1 VVRAPSISA
10 VGAMPDP
17 RDRPFQ
23 SRLFVKDQ
31 IRRYSREAQR
41 LHFKRCD
48 CHPHTVMLNTS
59 LVTKS
64 LAILV
69 DDNIAVRWH
78 AHDKRRLKFRELV
91 SHGRSHRL
99 HMPEIRSK
107 LLRELESIS
116 RISGISI
123 GEDRITCEKLSLEFF
138 AVLKPSGRQ
147 HDCFA
152 GMDVKRF
159 IVLLSCDTDNFI
171 TESNDCF
178 CSCVTVDGNFSP
190 L

>member
-1 VVRAPSISA
+1 
-10 VGAMPDP
+10 
-17 RDRPFQ
+17 
-23 SRLFVKDQ
+23 
-31 IRRYSREAQR
+31 
-41 LHFKRCD
+41 
-48 CHPHTVMLNTS
+48 MLKTG

-69 DDNIAVRWH
+69 DDNIAVCRH
-78 AHDKRRLKFRELV
+78 AHDKRGLKFRKLV

-107 LLRELESIS
+107 LLRQLEPIP
-116 RISGISI
+116 RVPGISV
-123 GEDRITCEKLSLEFF
+123 GEDRITCEELSFEFLV
-138 AVLKPSGRQ
+138 VLKPSGRQ

-178 CSCVTVDGNFSP
+178 CSCVTMDGNFSP